1 METFINTLHITL
13 CLLLIVLVLMQP
25 GKGAD
30 ISSAFGGGAASQLF
44 GAAGPGN
51 FLTRGTGVIAGLFML
66 TSIILVLYSTPDG
79 VDVKGGEVQE
89 EGSGFGNSTKPADDM
104 GGLPPLPVP
113 APAGD
118 GAEIPTAIPGEAPG
132 VAPAAPA
139 PVAPAAPAPAV
150 PAPAVP
156 APAAPAGNP

>member
-51 FLTRGTGVIAGLFML
+51 FLTRGTGVIAGLFMF

-89 EGSGFGNSTKPADDM
+89 EGGGFGNSTKPVDDM
-104 GGLPPLPVP
+104 GGLPPLP
-113 APAGD
+113 APVMD
-118 GAEIPTAIPGEAPG
+118 GAEIPMEVPAEAPG
-132 VAPAAPA
+132 GAS
-139 PVAPAAPAPAV
+139 AV
-150 PAPAVP
+150 PGAEGAEGA